1 MSKTEKF
8 TIANLNPSAYTF
20 KIKNS
25 ERRMKM
31 YIKLTQAETEGWNA
45 VKNAITAGQDISD
58 DNLAKL
64 LFFRGLNN
72 IMDELNKQVSE
83 MTEEEKAAAMNEYEQ
98 SIKDEP
104 TREEVASP
112 SKGDSE
118 PPKQDFGVLGD
129 ELMGSQIITQVA
141 PQDLILPK

>member
-1 MSKTEKF
+1 
-8 TIANLNPSAYTF
+8 
-20 KIKNS
+20 
-25 ERRMKM
+25 MKM
-31 YIKLTQAETEGWNA
+31 YIKLTQEETEGWNA
-45 VKNAITAGQDISD
+45 VKDAITAGQDISD

-83 MTEEEKAAAMNEYEQ
+83 MTEEEKAQAMNEYEQ
-98 SIKDEP
+98 SIKKEP
-104 TREEVASP
+104 TREEVAKV
-112 SKGDSE
+112 SKVDSK
-118 PPKQDFGVLGD
+118 PPKQDLGVLGD

>member
-1 MSKTEKF
+1 
-8 TIANLNPSAYTF
+8 
-20 KIKNS
+20 
-25 ERRMKM
+25 MKM

-72 IMDELNKQVSE
+72 IMDEL
-83 MTEEEKAAAMNEYEQ
+83 
-98 SIKDEP
+98 
-104 TREEVASP
+104 
-112 SKGDSE
+112 
-118 PPKQDFGVLGD
+118 KQDFGVLGD

>member
-45 VKNAITAGQDISD
+45 VK
-58 DNLAKL
+58 
-64 LFFRGLNN
+64 
-72 IMDELNKQVSE
+72 
-83 MTEEEKAAAMNEYEQ
+83 
-98 SIKDEP
+98 
-104 TREEVASP
+104 
-112 SKGDSE
+112 
-118 PPKQDFGVLGD
+118 QDFGVLGD